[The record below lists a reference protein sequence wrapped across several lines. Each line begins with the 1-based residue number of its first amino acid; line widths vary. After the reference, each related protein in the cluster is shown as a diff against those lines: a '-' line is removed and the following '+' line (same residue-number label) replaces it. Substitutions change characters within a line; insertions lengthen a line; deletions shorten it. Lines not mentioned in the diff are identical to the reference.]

1 MLAIL
6 NVALHAE
13 GEVGAA
19 FITLPAMRTLYLD
32 QRVQWPLT
40 CILPGFKNRLQT
52 VQLIDVGGVDAQGRP
67 EQPLGLG
74 RGSGGLASHQ
84 KDLATAR

>member
-6 NVALHAE
+6 DVALHAE

-32 QRVQWPLT
+32 QRIQWPLT
-40 CILPGFKNRLQT
+40 CILPGFENWLQT
-52 VQLIDVGGVDAQGRP
+52 IELVNMGRVHAQGRT
-67 EQPLGLG
+67 EQQLGLG